1 MRYVVVGL
9 GAIGGVLAA
18 RLSLAGQDV
27 HGIARGAHLAALQE
41 DGLLLRSPAGVERAR
56 FPVGTLQGHTPADGD
71 VVVLAVKSQDTHDVL
86 VQLADV
92 VPAHT
97 PIVCAQNG
105 VTNERAA
112 LRWFSAVYG
121 VVVQCPA
128 VHLTPGVVDVYAS
141 PTAGV
146 FDVGRFPHGEDDTSR
161 RIAADW
167 ERAGLASVSVPD
179 IDAWKHAK
187 LLGNLANA
195 VEVVCGDRPGAD
207 TLVDRVRAEAR
218 GVLDRHCVSYT
229 SVDEERER
237 PRRHLRFGSID
248 GPRPGSSTWQ
258 SVARGRPVEVDYL
271 NGEIVRLARLLGDD
285 APLNR
290 ALQELAH
297 EVARGRRALGV
308 TAADEVVTR
317 SRHARE

>member
-9 GAIGGVLAA
+9 GAIGGVIAA
-18 RLSLAGQDV
+18 RLSLAGEEV
-27 HGIARGAHLAALQE
+27 HGIARGAHLEAMRS
-41 DGLLLRSPAGVERAR
+41 DGLLLRSPEAQERAR
-56 FPVGTLQGHTPADGD
+56 FPVSTLADHASTDGD
-71 VVVLAVKSQDTHDVL
+71 VVVLAVKSQDTHDIL
-86 VQLADV
+86 MQLADLT
-92 VPAHT
+92 PPHT

-105 VTNERAA
+105 VANERAA

-128 VHLTPGVVDVYAS
+128 VHLTPGVVDAYSS

-146 FDVGRFPHGEDDTSR
+146 FDIGRFPHGEDDTSR

-167 ERAGLASVSVPD
+167 DRAGLASVSVPD

-195 VEVVCGDRPGAD
+195 VEVICGDRPDGEELAE
-207 TLVDRVRAEAR
+207 RARAEAR
-218 GVLDRHCVSYT
+218 AVLDRH
-229 SVDEERER
+229 SVYYKSLDEERER
-237 PRRHLRFGSID
+237 PRRYFRIGTID

-271 NGEIVRLARLLGDD
+271 NGEIVRLARELGED
-285 APLNR
+285 APVNR
-290 ALQELAH
+290 ALQAMAR
-297 EVARGRRALGV
+297 EVALGRRELGA
-308 TAADEVVTR
+308 TPPDEVG
-317 SRHARE
+317 